1 MGSRAR
7 WVVVVSSVAAL
18 LFGPGAA
25 QQAWFSVKQWR
36 LERRLHALQVR
47 HAQLLAERQQLE
59 SDPAYVEGRI
69 RATFKVA
76 KPGEYIV
83 PLEEAKTS
91 PRR

>member
-1 MGSRAR
+1 LI
-7 WVVVVSSVAAL
+7 AAL

-36 LERRLHALQVR
+36 LERRLRALQTR

-83 PLEEAKTS
+83 PLDDTNPS
-91 PRR
+91 RNR